1 MGKKDRK
8 DAKTN
13 TKELAAETKS
23 EYDVNQ
29 AANMKRL
36 EGLDAANLGNRE
48 ELANLYR
55 GLNTGSHGTVD
66 TGRLGGVYDSA
77 MAFGETGGFSPER
90 EASIMENV
98 QGLKQFGK
106 TGGLTDADANRYR
119 ANGTYDEFNQTGGYT
134 ESDKAKIRQTSLAPI
149 AGYASQTQDEL
160 NRRQAVQGGYG
171 PGFDSAARALRRDAA
186 KGMYEA
192 GMASEMN
199 VKNAV
204 NQGRQWGAQGMSN
217 AENAYQTLST
227 GNKYK
232 GLMGAADVET
242 TLQDT
247 ISKYRMAGYT
257 LAQASAKAI
266 ADVDLSNIQNKMNA
280 DSFNVGQQNTGIQG
294 LAGLYNQ
301 DTNAMEHQLD
311 LQRGYIDDE
320 YGNRQASN
328 QQLNQILMTPGMGQQ
343 LLMAG
348 VSGLAGAA
356 GGALTGGV
364 GTALGAASKIGKGG
378 MGTNY
383 SSYIE

>member
-199 VKNAV
+199 IKDAV
-204 NQGRQWGAQGMSN
+204 NSGRKWGAQGMTDS
-217 AENAYQTLST
+217 ENAFQTLKT
-227 GNKYK
+227 GNQYK
-232 GLMGAADVET
+232 GMMGAGEMET
-242 TLQDT
+242 NLQDT
-247 ISKYRMAGYT
+247 ISKYRMAGMS
-257 LAQASAKAI
+257 LAQASAAAI
-266 ADVDLSNIQNKMNA
+266 ADVDQ
-280 DSFNVGQQNTGIQG
+280 FNVTNNQNMQLAGAGG
-294 LAGLYNQ
+294 LQGLYNQ
-301 DTNAMEHQLD
+301 DYNAAQHNLD
-311 LQRGYIDDE
+311 LNSGLLNSE
-320 YGNRQASN
+320 YQARTGVNS
-328 QQLNQILMTPGMGQQ
+328 QLNELLMTPGFMEQ
-343 LLMAG
+343 LALAG
-348 VSGLAGAA
+348 VGGFAGAA
-356 GGALTGGV
+356 GGALTGG
-364 GTALGAASKIGKGG
+364 LMPKK
-378 MGTNY
+378 
-383 SSYIE
+383 